1 MQYFTALS
9 LSKLFMLKN
18 LDRNLWVAEQPLKFW
33 GVEVGTRMTIIR
45 LTNGE
50 LIAISPIDCDRQT
63 INQIN
68 ELGSVT
74 VIIAPN
80 LYHHLFVAEF
90 KAIYPEAQICA
101 APDLGFKRPDLPI
114 DKTLTDGSI
123 GLGDEIEH
131 LFFEGFNFFDLPK
144 ISSLNEVV
152 FFHRASQT
160 LILTDTA
167 YHFDRSFPWITQL
180 SFRILGGYQKLQPSL
195 LEKLATRDRDRVKKS
210 IKRVLDWDFQRAIV
224 AHGSIV
230 DRDAKSQLKAGYE
243 SFLSTTL

>member
-1 MQYFTALS
+1 MF
-9 LSKLFMLKN
+9 KN
-18 LDRNLWVAEQPLKFW
+18 LDRHLWIAEQPLKFW
-33 GVEVGTRMTIIR
+33 GVEVGTRMTLIR
-45 LTNGE
+45 LANGE
-50 LIAISPIDCDRQT
+50 LVAISPIAVDRQT

-68 ELGSVT
+68 ELGNVT
-74 VIIAPN
+74 TIIAPN

-90 KAIYPEAQICA
+90 KAIYPDAQIWA
-101 APDLGFKRPDLPI
+101 APDLELKRPDLPI
-114 DKTLTDGSI
+114 DKTLTDGRI
-123 GLGDEIEH
+123 GLDNEIEY

-144 ISSLNEVV
+144 ISALNEVV
-152 FFHRASQT
+152 FFHRASKT

-195 LEKLATRDRDRVKKS
+195 LEKLATRERDRVKNS
-210 IKRVLDWDFQRAIV
+210 IKRVLDWDFQRVIM